1 MNLYRPEKQIIFN
14 PFLSDEKVTDESI
27 FVSELF
33 ILIRKSNQY
42 SPEALKESNYRF
54 RLEMH
59 YFSVNGTF
67 F

>member
-42 SPEALKESNYRF
+42 SPEALKESIIDS
-54 RLEMH
+54 H
-59 YFSVNGTF
+59 
-67 F
+67 